1 VKREKRPFP
10 TESIS
15 TFLFST
21 LAQMTAVG
29 YLDAI
34 PPHPWRAPMD
44 ANKIHLAETIDT
56 WVLSVLNQG
65 GGDEQLLEGMHAYM
79 DTFKQLLDTCTR
91 LEMTLLAQRY
101 DGFYRFAN
109 LLERLAQAIADGD
122 IEVPQD
128 GPLPDNQDK
137 PKKPRAL
144 KPKRQAAKQQ
154 QIRHAIGMLPFFT
167 EMILGTLH
175 NTEEQYAS
183 FLEARPKPH
192 VLDDAIVDPALRLY
206 QAQLADIALHEQQM
220 HWWLAEP
227 LTEAQRYQV
236 NDLLTK
242 LAALRD
248 LNLAL
253 LGLLAELK
261 QGTIDSILEM
271 DDEEL
276 GRRVLRR
283 EVSHWPNTE

>member
-1 VKREKRPFP
+1 
-10 TESIS
+10 
-15 TFLFST
+15 
-21 LAQMTAVG
+21 
-29 YLDAI
+29 
-34 PPHPWRAPMD
+34 MD
-44 ANKIHLAETIDT
+44 TNKLHLAEAIDT

-79 DTFKQLLDTCTR
+79 YTFKQLLDSCTR

-109 LLERLAQAIADGD
+109 LLERLAQAIADGV
-122 IEVPQD
+122 IEVPPDVPQ
-128 GPLPDNQDK
+128 PDNQDT
-137 PKKPRAL
+137 PKKPRL
-144 KPKRQAAKQQ
+144 LQPKPQRQTAKQQ
-154 QIRHAIGMLPFFT
+154 QICHPIDMLPVFT
-167 EMILGTLH
+167 EMILGTLQ
-175 NTEEQYAS
+175 NAEEQYVS
-183 FLEARPKPH
+183 FLEARPKPQ

-206 QAQLADIALHEQQM
+206 QAQLEDIALHEQQM

-253 LGLLAELK
+253 LDLLAELK
-261 QGTIDSILEM
+261 QDTIDRILEM

-276 GRRVLRR
+276 GRRVFRR
-283 EVSHWPNTE
+283 EFGHWPDTE

>member
-1 VKREKRPFP
+1 M
-10 TESIS
+10 
-15 TFLFST
+15 
-21 LAQMTAVG
+21 A
-29 YLDAI
+29 
-34 PPHPWRAPMD
+34 
-44 ANKIHLAETIDT
+44 ANKIHLAEAIDT
-56 WVLSVLNQG
+56 WVLSVLSNG
-65 GGDEQLLEGMHAYM
+65 GGDDQILEGMHAYM

-91 LEMTLLAQRY
+91 LEMALLAQRY
-101 DGFYRFAN
+101 DGFYRFAS

-137 PKKPRAL
+137 PQKARVLKP

-154 QIRHAIGMLPFFT
+154 QIRHAIDMLPFFT
-167 EMILGTLH
+167 EMILGTLN

-206 QAQLADIALHEQQM
+206 QAQLEDIALHEQQM

-227 LTEAQRYQV
+227 LTEAQRTQV

-253 LGLLAELK
+253 LDLLAELK

-276 GRRVLRR
+276 GRHVLRR
-283 EVSHWPNTE
+283 EVGHWPDTE